1 MTGTQVGPGACSLER
16 LGQEWQRAVA
26 SERTAHEALAGAIVS
41 ASATMSESEISR
53 RTGMSRVSVRKAL
66 GKPPRRGAAEPRE
79 ARG

>member
-1 MTGTQVGPGACSLER
+1 MTDIQASALER
-16 LGQEWQRAVA
+16 LGQEWRLAVA
-26 SERTAHEALAGAIVS
+26 VERAAHEALAGAIIS

-66 GKPPRRGAAEPRE
+66 GKPPRRAASEPRE